1 VEPLPEGGIVTVH
14 GRTVDETIEIEV
26 SNPVPPE
33 RRPARSGH
41 RIALDNIRQRLELAY
56 PGRSSV
62 EVDDAGD
69 TYRVR
74 LRFPLVMGEGS
85 GPP

>member
-1 VEPLPEGGIVTVH
+1 MLAVVLIAALLALVL
-14 GRTVDETIEIEV
+14 
-26 SNPVPPE
+26 
-33 RRPARSGH
+33 
-41 RIALDNIRQRLELAY
+41 ALDNIRQQLEFAY

-69 TYRVR
+69 TYRAR
-74 LRFPLVMGEGS
+74 LRFPLVLGETS

>member
-1 VEPLPEGGIVTVH
+1 M
-14 GRTVDETIEIEV
+14 
-26 SNPVPPE
+26 PPE

-41 RIALDNIRQRLELAY
+41 RMALDNIRQRLELAY

-69 TYRVR
+69 SYCVR
-74 LRFPLVMGEGS
+74 LRFPLVLGEAA